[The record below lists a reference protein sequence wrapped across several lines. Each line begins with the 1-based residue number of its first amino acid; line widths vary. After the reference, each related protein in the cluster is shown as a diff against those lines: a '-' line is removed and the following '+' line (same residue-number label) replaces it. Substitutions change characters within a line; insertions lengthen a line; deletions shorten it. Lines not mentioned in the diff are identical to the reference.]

1 MDDEVGDK
9 SDKCAEW
16 NGDAQFSKFGFQS
29 SVNVNPSRHRT
40 FRDTR
45 GAGVTLNIVHCTL
58 LWCAEALEGPQRL
71 FSHRDIDHVAGGP
84 VGHDEF
90 LARDVYVEYVLPV
103 DDVFFADAHEVKAVV
118 HILAFVDDTLDVDET
133 RQNRNFGSA
142 YHGDVA
148 IVGVC
153 LEQRYAVKT
162 DTCEFVAVVEEEGGA
177 GCFQLFHI
185 ANGFVV

>member
-1 MDDEVGDK
+1 MDDEVGNK
-9 SDKCAEW
+9 SDKRARR
-16 NGDAQFSKFGFQS
+16 NGDAQFSMFGFQC
-29 SVNVNPSRHRT
+29 SVDGNPSRHRT
-40 FRDTR
+40 FWDTR
-45 GAGVTLNIVHCTL
+45 GAGVILNIVHFTL

-71 FSHRDIDHVAGGP
+71 FSHRDIYHVAGGP

-90 LARDVYVEYVLPV
+90 LARDVYMEYVLPV
-103 DDVFFADAHEVKAVV
+103 DYVLFADAHEVKAVV
-118 HILAFVDDTLDVDET
+118 RVLALVDDALYVDET